1 MKAKHARHI
10 ASTAA
15 EIVRDVAT
23 GAFTEVAVSDLE
35 DGLFRDARDRANEAI
50 ADFRTFI
57 DRPQSPYGA
66 FAEDLDLIETQIAR
80 TADRPIRCYEN
91 LADAMLVILD
101 IAKYNGLETDGR
113 VTRLV
118 REFER
123 SRRDLRADDDRIA
136 AREAKRIRIGYDE
149 LMDAE
154 QDDFR
159 AMLVGF
165 AEKSDDILKEEMKE
179 DEASIAS
186 PETLPEVRDR
196 ALLRSSER
204 MVQMDGIEKEEA
216 KRTSLED
223 VGKKVDAVN
232 KVAKAGETI
241 AKVSEWFLGW
251 I

>member
-1 MKAKHARHI
+1 
-10 ASTAA
+10 
-15 EIVRDVAT
+15 
-23 GAFTEVAVSDLE
+23 
-35 DGLFRDARDRANEAI
+35 
-50 ADFRTFI
+50 
-57 DRPQSPYGA
+57 
-66 FAEDLDLIETQIAR
+66 
-80 TADRPIRCYEN
+80 
-91 LADAMLVILD
+91 MLVILD

-123 SRRDLRADDDRIA
+123 SRRDLRAVDDRIA

-204 MVQMDGIEKEEA
+204 MVQMDEIEKEEA

>member
-1 MKAKHARHI
+1 
-10 ASTAA
+10 
-15 EIVRDVAT
+15 
-23 GAFTEVAVSDLE
+23 
-35 DGLFRDARDRANEAI
+35 
-50 ADFRTFI
+50 
-57 DRPQSPYGA
+57 
-66 FAEDLDLIETQIAR
+66 
-80 TADRPIRCYEN
+80 
-91 LADAMLVILD
+91 MLVILD

-136 AREAKRIRIGYDE
+136 EREAKRIRIGYDE

-216 KRTSLED
+216 KRMSLVD